1 MCKRTES
8 RAMWISFKEMMIQ
21 NLRQPSGGDRKE
33 DSDYFGDSMLKVKPV
48 SLRSKRRREQEGN
61 DQEQRK
67 VGG

>member
-1 MCKRTES
+1 
-8 RAMWISFKEMMIQ
+8 
-21 NLRQPSGGDRKE
+21 
-33 DSDYFGDSMLKVKPV
+33 MLEVKPV